1 MWYDTYDFATRVEW
15 LGIGVWGN
23 RSVAPRVDGTELGEA
38 LVRVVASDESVGMFL
53 EAQEIA
59 SKMGEGRVVAC
70 EKIIELVDK

>member
-23 RSVAPRVDGTELGEA
+23 RSVAPRVDGIELGEA

>member
-15 LGIGVWGN
+15 LRIGVWGN
-23 RSVAPRVDGTELGEA
+23 RSVAPRVDGRELGQA
-38 LVRVVASDESVGMFL
+38 LVRVVASDDSVRMFL

-59 SKMGEGRVVAC
+59 SKLGEGRVIAC